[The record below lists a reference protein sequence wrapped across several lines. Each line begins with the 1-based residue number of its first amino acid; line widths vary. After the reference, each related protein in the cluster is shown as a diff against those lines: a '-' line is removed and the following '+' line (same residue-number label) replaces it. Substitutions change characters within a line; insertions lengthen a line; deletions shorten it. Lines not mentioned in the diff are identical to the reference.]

1 MRAETFKPAK
11 IPSDIMKKVYTF
23 NQGGKLCLRTHTID
37 ISQLMRCV
45 LKLMHAC
52 INLINI
58 IFVKCIQLLVNQLV
72 VDFVD

>member
-37 ISQLMRCV
+37 KHV
-45 LKLMHAC
+45 NALK
-52 INLINI
+52 
-58 IFVKCIQLLVNQLV
+58 IQLTRTL
-72 VDFVD
+72 